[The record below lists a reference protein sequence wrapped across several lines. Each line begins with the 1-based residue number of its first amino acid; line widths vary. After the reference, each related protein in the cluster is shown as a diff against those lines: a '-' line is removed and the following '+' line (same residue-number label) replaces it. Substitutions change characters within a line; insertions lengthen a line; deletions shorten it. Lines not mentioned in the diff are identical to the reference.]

1 MSSDYKEL
9 ETISKARYDE
19 KLTCN
24 RNKLPIHLF
33 REQAKHT
40 LFPTK
45 KTVLETIPKA
55 FLFENKDCRV
65 IIDCTE
71 FPIHK
76 PNRPLQ
82 QQRKINHCKD
92 CNTLNGVIG
101 IMPSG
106 ALCFVCRLHCGRIS
120 DRGLFLRSKPMDLL
134 EPNHV
139 AMAGK
144 GLLIEEE

>member
-1 MSSDYKEL
+1 MVSWFFNLVMAALRLPQSVVGSGGNGNGVTDTFPYKENCFGNN
-9 ETISKARYDE
+9 SKS
-19 KLTCN
+19 
-24 RNKLPIHLF
+24 
-33 REQAKHT
+33 
-40 LFPTK
+40 
-45 KTVLETIPKA
+45 